1 MVEVRKNPPPEAVR
15 QAAQHVLFVE
25 GQENS
30 IDREAMN
37 TFLGDLVRIEPLGSS
52 FHLANA
58 AQALYP
64 FHATYYFLID
74 RDHHSDADVQRS
86 WDRFPDP
93 ATHNLLIWPRRE
105 LENYFLIPEFLLR
118 SQYLNVDEP
127 VLRATI
133 RRECQ
138 RRLYRDAVNQVITW
152 CRETL
157 KRKWIEHFDA
167 ATPCDTRDTAR
178 QALCDHPAFA
188 DKRNEFADRTTAA
201 ALAERFTAVL
211 DELTGGH
218 DPLEFGHGRWLE
230 LLRGKEVL
238 PAVVRDCFKIP
249 DATGRLLQ
257 GSRKELELARELL
270 RLPPDHLPD
279 ELQRLRTL
287 IAARLQ
293 R

>member
-15 QAAQHVLFVE
+15 QSAQHVLFVE
-25 GQENS
+25 GHANS
-30 IDREAMN
+30 IDREAIH

-74 RDHHSDADVQRS
+74 RDHQSDADVRRS

-118 SQYLNVDEP
+118 SRYLRVDEP
-127 VLRATI
+127 TLRASI
-133 RRECQ
+133 RSGCQ
-138 RRLYRDAVNQVITW
+138 RRLYRDAANQVITF

-157 KRKWIEHFDA
+157 KRKWIEHFDPEA
-167 ATPCDTRDTAR
+167 PCDTRDAAL
-178 QALCDHPAFA
+178 QALCEHPNFA
-188 DKRNEFADRTTAA
+188 TKRTEFAACTTRDSLAA
-201 ALAERFTAVL
+201 RFTAVL
-211 DELTGGH
+211 DELTGGR
-218 DPLEFGHGRWLE
+218 DPLEYGHGRWLE

-238 PAVVRDCFKIP
+238 PTVVRDCFTIP
-249 DATGRLLQ
+249 DATGKLLQ
-257 GSRKELELARELL
+257 GPRKELELARELL
-270 RLPPDHLPD
+270 RLPLGSLPED
-279 ELQRLRTL
+279 LQRLRAL

-293 R
+293 K